1 MSVSAPCELCSH
13 GEAEHTCMRCGNL
26 VCDDCFDTA
35 RDLCEKCLGEVGEG
49 PARIP
54 DGEEMP
60 DGVDTYQF

>member
-1 MSVSAPCELCSH
+1 
-13 GEAEHTCMRCGNL
+13 MRCGNL

-35 RDLCEKCLGEVGEG
+35 RDLCEKCLGEVGDG